1 MNDDISINKAAIIP
15 RCAERIAEEHLD
27 DPVRLGVSSFQG
39 MKDDLAFLAN
49 NPDLEL
55 AMVFGSTVSGNAKP
69 DSDIDVAV
77 YPRHP
82 LDHQAV
88 QGLSDQIALATG
100 RPVDLVDLSSS
111 DGALLRQI
119 LRSGKILFSKRPGI
133 IGTLTERLLAWQ
145 EDFEPALNAMF
156 ATRLKRFTSTLHG
169 S

>member
-1 MNDDISINKAAIIP
+1 MNDDISINKAAIV
-15 RCAERIAEEHLD
+15 RGSEERLAEEYRD
-27 DPVRLGVSSFQG
+27 DQATLGASSFQG
-39 MKDDLAFLAN
+39 MKDDLAFLAHH
-49 NPDLEL
+49 PDLEL

-69 DSDIDVAV
+69 DSDIDVAF

-82 LDHQAV
+82 LDHQVV
-88 QGLSDQIALATG
+88 QRLSDQIALATG

-119 LRSGKILFSKRPGI
+119 LRTGKILFSKRPGI
-133 IGTLTERLLAWQ
+133 IGTLSERLLAWQ

-156 ATRLKRFTSTLHG
+156 AARLKRFTHELHG